1 MLFMN
6 GKLIVFEGVEGC
18 GKTSQIRLCYEW
30 LQSLHIPTI
39 TTRQPGGTKLGVH
52 LQSLLLNKIGNQHT
66 SDRAELLLYAA
77 DRSQHID
84 QLIKPNLASGK
95 IILCDRYIYSTIAY
109 QGYGRGLD
117 MDLINQIN
125 FIATTGIASDLTFW
139 LDVDVEV
146 GLNRKRRNGD
156 EFDRIEQ
163 ENIDFHRR
171 VQEGYAALANS
182 NPHTITHINGNLTK
196 QTVQQKIQ
204 KVLGNWLTE
213 WRKEN

>member
-18 GKTSQIRLCYEW
+18 GKTSQIRLCYKW
-30 LQSLHIPTI
+30 LQSLHIPVI
-39 TTRQPGGTKLGVH
+39 TTRQPGGTKLGAH
-52 LQSLLLNKIGNQHT
+52 LQSLLLNKMENQQA
-66 SDRAELLLYAA
+66 SNRAELLLYAA

-117 MDLINQIN
+117 IDLIDQIN
-125 FIATTGIASDLTFW
+125 SISTTGIASDLTFW

-146 GLNRKRRNGD
+146 GLNRKRRSGD
-156 EFDRIEQ
+156 KFDRIEQ
-163 ENIDFHRR
+163 ENINFHRR
-171 VQEGYAALANS
+171 VQQGYTALASS
-182 NPHTITHINGNLTK
+182 NPQTITHINGNLTK
-196 QTVQQKIQ
+196 QAVQQKIQ
-204 KVLGNWLTE
+204 KVLVDWLIE
-213 WRKEN
+213 WRRGN